1 MPARLAPDALR
12 PTALPLPAPCAARS
26 LRPGPR
32 ATFLGLL
39 GPGPA
44 AGLLGAGRTPE
55 RPDLAERRSGSAAA
69 AACRPACGTAG
80 PAAASLA
87 PSLLLPA
94 PSAVLGAPHALA
106 PPQLSPRAASA
117 SSASTC
123 ACSPT
128 GWRTT
133 RGGPRPWAPCCLP
146 ACGIRPMGLP
156 AAVGQCRGA
165 VPARLDFMCLQDVFH
180 LRAERRLLSRLAPN
194 LVPVSTT
201 WHIRPAARATPEA
214 AGQRAAAGLAL
225 PAATRR
231 FPVLPHARREDALA
245 SKGLLSAQVPAHRPR
260 RSGTRKGAGHGVE
273 RAKVPKRSWASRTGA
288 ASWAFLHCTHLHS
301 PRGEPDWL
309 LVGSWAGRPPP
320 SLCAEPQ
327 SLSAP
332 PLPPP
337 FIHCPRRRQSLRVL
351 VGSQIGTGR
360 GGGRRGRSW
369 VSRRQNGTSD

>member
-80 PAAASLA
+80 PAAPARSFGVFGVNLC
-87 PSLLLPA
+87 LLPDGLA
-94 PSAVLGAPHALA
+94 HNQRRAETVGAVLLAGLRHSPYGA
-106 PPQLSPRAASA
+106 
-117 SSASTC
+117 
-123 ACSPT
+123 T
-128 GWRTT
+128 GCTAWH
-133 RGGPRPWAPCCLP
+133 PVWA
-146 ACGIRPMGLP
+146 R
-156 AAVGQCRGA
+156 CR
-165 VPARLDFMCLQDVFH
+165 
-180 LRAERRLLSRLAPN
+180 
-194 LVPVSTT
+194 TT

-301 PRGEPDWL
+301 PREDGLLRRTQLTLLLDWAEL
-309 LVGSWAGRPPP
+309 SEVESRQSDEAVAFSVRLGDLNFDNCALTNAAEILP
-320 SLCAEPQ
+320 S
-327 SLSAP
+327 P
-332 PLPPP
+332 PL
-337 FIHCPRRRQSLRVL
+337 RGLLRGDAEGL
-351 VGSQIGTGR
+351 GAGGR
-360 GGGRRGRSW
+360 GAATPWQALPEHWRAGAW
-369 VSRRQNGTSD
+369 TTSPTEEDPEAF